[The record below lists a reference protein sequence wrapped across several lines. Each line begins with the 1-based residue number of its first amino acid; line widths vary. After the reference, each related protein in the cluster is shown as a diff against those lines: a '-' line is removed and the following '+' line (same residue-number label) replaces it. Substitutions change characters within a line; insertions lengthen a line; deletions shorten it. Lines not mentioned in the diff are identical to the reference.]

1 MSAAATAGGAGV
13 TFDQAKA
20 TALKALKLMNDGGVP
35 PTPGNFAMWYTYA
48 AGTMPALNSEIDRM
62 RLAGSALA
70 GPAMDAL
77 QDRFLG
83 GAEERANLATVSER
97 IEEAMRVL
105 VENLGQAEA
114 GAQAYGATLTTLS
127 GELTAQ
133 AGDGAAAS
141 GGLQHLISSVV
152 QETNRMISVNR
163 QLEARLNSSAQE
175 IEKLRKDLDVVKEEA
190 ATDALTGIANRKAF
204 EAALQ
209 KNMAETKAACGFL
222 SLLILDIDFFKKFND
237 THGHQT
243 GDQVLKLVA
252 RMMIDVIG
260 DKGLP
265 ARIGGEEFA
274 VLLPAMGLP
283 HARAL
288 AEALRS
294 RVASKV
300 LKNRRTNEE
309 VGTIT
314 LSIGV
319 AEWAIGEPATNMIER
334 ADEALYLAKRSGRNQ
349 VRTQTELDRERTA
362 QRAG

>member
-1 MSAAATAGGAGV
+1 MAGGAGV

-20 TALKALKLMNDGGVP
+20 TALKALKLMSDGGVP
-35 PTPGNFAMWYTYA
+35 PTPANFATWYTYA

-62 RLAGSALA
+62 RLSGTSLS
-70 GPAMDAL
+70 GPEMVAVH
-77 QDRFLG
+77 DRFLG
-83 GAEERANLATVSER
+83 GAEDRANIANVSER

-133 AGDGAAAS
+133 AGDNPAVA
-141 GGLQHLISSVV
+141 GGLQRLISSVV
-152 QETNRMISVNR
+152 QETNRMISVNK
-163 QLEARLNSSAQE
+163 QLEDRLTSSAQE

-204 EAALQ
+204 EVALQ
-209 KNMAETKAACGFL
+209 KYMAETQAACGFL

-252 RMMIDVIG
+252 RMMMDVVG
-260 DKGLP
+260 DRGLP
-265 ARIGGEEFA
+265 ARIGGEEFG

-288 AEALRS
+288 AEALRG

-300 LKNRRTNEE
+300 LKNRRTGEE

-319 AEWAIGEPATNMIER
+319 AEWVIGEPATNMIER

-349 VRTQTELDRERTA
+349 VRTQTELDRDDKA
-362 QRAG
+362 QQAG